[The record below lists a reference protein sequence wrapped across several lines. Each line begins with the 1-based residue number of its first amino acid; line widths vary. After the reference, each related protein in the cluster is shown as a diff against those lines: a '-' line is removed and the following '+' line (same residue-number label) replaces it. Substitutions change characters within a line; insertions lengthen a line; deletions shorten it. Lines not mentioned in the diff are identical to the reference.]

1 MMMIYTIVL
10 KIIWMAW
17 ILHTDMLTGYEYL
30 RLGLGLNFSKDQ
42 LSTFFNPNYQFPKSN
57 I

>member
-1 MMMIYTIVL
+1 
-10 KIIWMAW
+10 MAC
-17 ILHTDMLTGYEYL
+17 ILQTDMLTGYEYM
-30 RLGLGLNFSKDQ
+30 RLGLGVNFLKDQ